1 MYSCSICC
9 GDSSSR
15 GTFAN
20 MLIQHIETVAVS
32 SFSDP
37 PPSSHEEVGGL
48 LANQASV
55 DSLLKDTLVV
65 SPLRDGCSSSR
76 NATTSWATSLLR
88 ATACSNIQ
96 KKAIPSQRKLFKISC
111 SVAPGI
117 CVLQPQAKSKEDK
130 KFIAP
135 SLSSHL
141 DNFCDSEVSGESEC
155 GHVFLTLS
163 SLWHLSTH
171 DRGLVDREIELN
183 WETTGC
189 EEELPLEW
197 VELFNTD
204 PHTNT
209 HSDSFISV
217 NTLPPRGHL
226 SSLCSQLSLS
236 DRPVPLLMVKPSNYL
251 EVNSLNCAL
260 NCPSQT
266 GQCPCCWQ
274 QLGSAPLVSLLIPG
288 THNSGSHQR
297 GATLTRRDTLA
308 GYLLT
313 QDTDV
318 WGQLVHGIR
327 YLDLRVGYYPPS
339 ANKTRNQNHRFWV
352 NHDLIP
358 VGPLI
363 PALRDVK
370 RFLIST
376 KREIVIMDLHRF
388 PVGFYRRP
396 GRHRR
401 LLTLLKKEL
410 GSFALPASAYD
421 TDITLE
427 QIWSKNRRLI
437 IAYESTWLWPP
448 LKQLWGDEQTVDGL
462 QEYLSRAMDAGG
474 TGLWAAMAELT
485 PTPLDIMFKPSGS
498 LRHMADSVNRNI
510 TAWFRHRWWQHA
522 NIVATDYF
530 LGNGIIDVA
539 VSANLRRVALKDGDL
554 HT

>member
-1 MYSCSICC
+1 MAAAL
-9 GDSSSR
+9 GA
-15 GTFAN
+15 TLQLA
-20 MLIQHIETVAVS
+20 
-32 SFSDP
+32 
-37 PPSSHEEVGGL
+37 GL
-48 LANQASV
+48 LACV
-55 DSLLKDTLVV
+55 
-65 SPLRDGCSSSR
+65 
-76 NATTSWATSLLR
+76 
-88 ATACSNIQ
+88 
-96 KKAIPSQRKLFKISC
+96 
-111 SVAPGI
+111 
-117 CVLQPQAKSKEDK
+117 VLQPVRTYK
-130 KFIAP
+130 
-135 SLSSHL
+135 
-141 DNFCDSEVSGESEC
+141 VSGESEC

-189 EEELPLEW
+189 EEELPPEW

-209 HSDSFISV
+209 HSD
-217 NTLPPRGHL
+217 
-226 SSLCSQLSLS
+226 
-236 DRPVPLLMVKPSNYL
+236 RPVPLLRVKPSDYPDGFYKTNLSLGRPPYPGGWSK
-251 EVNSLNCAL
+251 EEGAGVKEEGSHCFPYWIASFRNSILLHSDCLKIRPTWMGDNR
-260 NCPSQT
+260 
-266 GQCPCCWQ
+266 Q
-274 QLGSAPLVSLLIPG
+274 QLGSAPLVSLFLPG

-363 PALRDVK
+363 PTLRDVK

-376 KREIVIMDLHRF
+376 KREIVILDLHRF

-410 GSFALPASAYD
+410 
-421 TDITLE
+421 
-427 QIWSKNRRLI
+427 
-437 IAYESTWLWPP
+437 ESTWLWPP

-462 QEYLSRAMDAGG
+462 QEYLSRAMDAGV

-539 VSANLRRVALKDGDL
+539 VSANLRRVTLKDGDH

>member
-1 MYSCSICC
+1 M
-9 GDSSSR
+9 
-15 GTFAN
+15 
-20 MLIQHIETVAVS
+20 ETVAIS

-37 PPSSHEEVGGL
+37 PCLSSHEEVRGL

-55 DSLLKDTLVV
+55 DSPIEDTLVV
-65 SPLRDGCSSSR
+65 SPLRDGCCSRR
-76 NATTSWATSLLR
+76 NATTSWATSLRR
-88 ATACSNIQ
+88 ATACSNIHCLRG
-96 KKAIPSQRKLFKISC
+96 PLPLSQLTSEALESYRLLPGRGLVEASLVRLYNKIYANTWC
-111 SVAPGI
+111 SVT
-117 CVLQPQAKSKEDK
+117 
-130 KFIAP
+130 
-135 SLSSHL
+135 
-141 DNFCDSEVSGESEC
+141 GESEC

-189 EEELPLEW
+189 EEELPPEW

-209 HSDSFISV
+209 HSD
-217 NTLPPRGHL
+217 
-226 SSLCSQLSLS
+226 
-236 DRPVPLLMVKPSNYL
+236 RPVPLLRVKPSDYPDGFYKTNLSLGRPPYPGGWSKD
-251 EVNSLNCAL
+251 EGAGVKEEGSHCFPYWIASFRNSILLHSDCLKIRPTWMGDNR
-260 NCPSQT
+260 
-266 GQCPCCWQ
+266 Q
-274 QLGSAPLVSLLIPG
+274 QLGSVPLVSLFIPG

-339 ANKTRNQNHRFWV
+339 ANKTRNQNHSGLVYRECSTLDHV
-352 NHDLIP
+352 NTE
-358 VGPLI
+358 
-363 PALRDVK
+363 A
-370 RFLIST
+370 
-376 KREIVIMDLHRF
+376 
-388 PVGFYRRP
+388 
-396 GRHRR
+396 
-401 LLTLLKKEL
+401 
-410 GSFALPASAYD
+410 
-421 TDITLE
+421 
-427 QIWSKNRRLI
+427 
-437 IAYESTWLWPP
+437 ESTWLWPP

-462 QEYLSRAMDAGG
+462 QEYLSRAMDAGV

-539 VSANLRRVALKDGDL
+539 WTNPNTGGPSTDETGPLSKQVQISGAQRPVDDARVGQIGHFQVHASKERCRGKHDLPVSEPNPSLVSPQDRVKPMISTENLTRK
-554 HT
+554 HEHE

>member
-1 MYSCSICC
+1 MAAAL
-9 GDSSSR
+9 GA
-15 GTFAN
+15 TLQLA
-20 MLIQHIETVAVS
+20 
-32 SFSDP
+32 
-37 PPSSHEEVGGL
+37 GL
-48 LANQASV
+48 LACV
-55 DSLLKDTLVV
+55 
-65 SPLRDGCSSSR
+65 
-76 NATTSWATSLLR
+76 
-88 ATACSNIQ
+88 
-96 KKAIPSQRKLFKISC
+96 
-111 SVAPGI
+111 
-117 CVLQPQAKSKEDK
+117 VLQPVRTYS
-130 KFIAP
+130 
-135 SLSSHL
+135 
-141 DNFCDSEVSGESEC
+141 ESEC

-189 EEELPLEW
+189 EEELPPDW

-209 HSDSFISV
+209 HSVSLICV
-217 NTLPPRGHL
+217 NTFPPRGH
-226 SSLCSQLSLS
+226 SSSQCSQLSLS
-236 DRPVPLLMVKPSNYL
+236 DRPVPLVRVKPSDYPDGFYKTNLSLGRPPYPGGWSK
-251 EVNSLNCAL
+251 EEGAGVKEEGSHCFPYWIASFRNSILLHSDCLKIRPTWMGDNR
-260 NCPSQT
+260 
-266 GQCPCCWQ
+266 Q
-274 QLGSAPLVSLLIPG
+274 QLGSAPLVSLFLPG

-363 PALRDVK
+363 PTLRDVK

-437 IAYESTWLWPP
+437 IAYGDREIARESTWLWPP

-462 QEYLSRAMDAGG
+462 QEYLSRAMDAGV

-539 VSANLRRVALKDGDL
+539 VSANLRRVTLKDGDH

>member
-1 MYSCSICC
+1 MAAAL
-9 GDSSSR
+9 G
-15 GTFAN
+15 A
-20 MLIQHIETVAVS
+20 MLQLA
-32 SFSDP
+32 
-37 PPSSHEEVGGL
+37 GL
-48 LANQASV
+48 LACV
-55 DSLLKDTLVV
+55 
-65 SPLRDGCSSSR
+65 
-76 NATTSWATSLLR
+76 
-88 ATACSNIQ
+88 
-96 KKAIPSQRKLFKISC
+96 
-111 SVAPGI
+111 
-117 CVLQPQAKSKEDK
+117 VLQPVRTYIEKGLLDELQSQKSFYEAVIDKFIQKGILDHSSIFFSQAVFCVCPVSKEVAINK
-130 KFIAP
+130 QVSI
-135 SLSSHL
+135 
-141 DNFCDSEVSGESEC
+141 SEWEGTTNKISQYLENLNEWSVTNRVRFPAGESEC

-189 EEELPLEW
+189 EEELPPEW

-209 HSDSFISV
+209 HSD
-217 NTLPPRGHL
+217 
-226 SSLCSQLSLS
+226 
-236 DRPVPLLMVKPSNYL
+236 RPVSLLRVKPSDYPDGFYKTNLSLGRPPYPGGWSKD
-251 EVNSLNCAL
+251 EGAGVKEEGSHCFPYWIASFRNSILLHSDCLKIRPTWMGDNR
-260 NCPSQT
+260 
-266 GQCPCCWQ
+266 Q
-274 QLGSAPLVSLLIPG
+274 QLGSVPLVSLFIPG

-339 ANKTRNQNHRFWV
+339 ANKTRNQNHSTLDHV
-352 NHDLIP
+352 NTE
-358 VGPLI
+358 
-363 PALRDVK
+363 A
-370 RFLIST
+370 
-376 KREIVIMDLHRF
+376 
-388 PVGFYRRP
+388 
-396 GRHRR
+396 
-401 LLTLLKKEL
+401 
-410 GSFALPASAYD
+410 
-421 TDITLE
+421 
-427 QIWSKNRRLI
+427 
-437 IAYESTWLWPP
+437 ESTWLWPP

-462 QEYLSRAMDAGG
+462 QEYLSRAMDAGV

-539 VSANLRRVALKDGDL
+539 VSANLRRGDL
-554 HT
+554 LLTRLVHYQSSCRYQVLSGQWMMLVLVKLGTFKCMRAKNAAGIALNKLCTARSL